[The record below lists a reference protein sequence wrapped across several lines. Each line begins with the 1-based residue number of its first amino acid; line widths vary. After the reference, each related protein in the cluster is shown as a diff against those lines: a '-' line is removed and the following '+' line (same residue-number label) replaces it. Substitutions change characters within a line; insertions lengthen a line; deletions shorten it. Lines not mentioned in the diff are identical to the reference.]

1 MIKKHKPSLNCGLK
15 ASKDLQLFWLHFNDF
30 IRLLIY
36 SFNIKLIYSFFN
48 VLIILVDEI
57 LVQILVISI
66 QKALCIV
73 LLWCLSVYLKHVFV
87 KIRVAFI
94 LILLFICFN
103 CNKFGKFTQSTLLS
117 YFFTLILN
125 WNLDEPIR
133 IIVFVIHLK
142 MVSWKKEFQ
151 KYYDQDCLKIF
162 FCSLPF

>member
-1 MIKKHKPSLNCGLK
+1 MMTFLLPWRRRNTIIFDRGNNWNVSLFKEALMIKKHRPSLNCGLK
-15 ASKDLQLFWLHFNDF
+15 ESKELQLFWLNFNDF

-57 LVQILVISI
+57 LVQILVTSI

-103 CNKFGKFTQSTLLS
+103 CK
-117 YFFTLILN
+117 
-125 WNLDEPIR
+125 
-133 IIVFVIHLK
+133 
-142 MVSWKKEFQ
+142 
-151 KYYDQDCLKIF
+151 
-162 FCSLPF
+162 